1 MTEATQCPVNDQHK
15 LVDPDPLS
23 LFLTWLGAVG
33 SVASLVALYD
43 QREQAREQAREQ
55 QRLWD
60 LTETALGK
68 VTEHMSQIESDLALL
83 DGQIGKMSI
92 LLQLAQAGTA
102 NGIPMLTPQ
111 SLAQASFRFGSVRL
125 NLPDHLLKEWARSH
139 RETSVITKRV
149 GASMYSLLKVLSDH
163 RFRVMPETYHQLIE
177 FRRHLNRVLESGSY
191 VAVVAAC
198 QETIASSR
206 EAMASV
212 RSDFRG

>member
-1 MTEATQCPVNDQHK
+1 MIEATQCPANDKHK

-43 QREQAREQAREQ
+43 QREQAREQ

-60 LTETALGK
+60 LTGAALGAI
-68 VTEHMSQIESDLALL
+68 TENMSQIESDLALL

-92 LLQLAQAGTA
+92 LLQLAQASTT
-102 NGIPMLTPQ
+102 NGIPMLTPL

-125 NLPDHLLKEWARSH
+125 NLPDHLMKEWARFH
-139 RETSVITKRV
+139 RETSVITKHV

-163 RFRVMPETYHQLIE
+163 QFSIMPETYHQLIE

-191 VAVVAAC
+191 VAAVAAC
-198 QETIASSR
+198 QETIASGR
-206 EAMASV
+206 QAMASV

>member
-1 MTEATQCPVNDQHK
+1 MTDVTQCPENNQHK

-43 QREQAREQAREQ
+43 QREQAREQ

-60 LTETALGK
+60 LTETALGEI
-68 VTEHMSQIESDLALL
+68 TEHMSQIESDLALL

-125 NLPDHLLKEWARSH
+125 NLPNHLLKEWARFH

-149 GASMYSLLKVLSDH
+149 GTSMHSLLKVLSDH

-177 FRRHLNRVLESGSY
+177 FRRHLNCVLESGSY
-191 VAVVAAC
+191 VAAVAAC
-198 QETIASSR
+198 HVTIASGR
-206 EAMASV
+206 RAMASV

>member
-43 QREQAREQAREQ
+43 QREQAREQ

-60 LTETALGK
+60 LTETALGE
-68 VTEHMSQIESDLALL
+68 VTEHMSQIESGLALL

-92 LLQLAQAGTA
+92 LLQMAQAGTA

-125 NLPDHLLKEWARSH
+125 NLPDHLLKEWARFH

-149 GASMYSLLKVLSDH
+149 GASMHSLLKVLSDH

-177 FRRHLNRVLESGSY
+177 FRRHLNSVLESGSY
-191 VAVVAAC
+191 VAAVAAC
-198 QETIASSR
+198 QETIASGR

>member
-1 MTEATQCPVNDQHK
+1 MTLTITDSNPCSADEQYK
-15 LVDPDPLS
+15 LVDPDPLG

-33 SVASLVALYD
+33 SLASLVSLYD
-43 QREQAREQAREQ
+43 QREQAREQ

-60 LTETALGK
+60 LTESALGE

-92 LLQLAQAGTA
+92 VLQLAQAGTA

-111 SLAQASFRFGSVRL
+111 SLAQATFRFGSIRL
-125 NLPDHLLKEWARSH
+125 NLPDHLLKEWARFH

-149 GASMYSLLKVLSDH
+149 GTSMHSLLKVLSDRH
-163 RFRVMPETYHQLIE
+163 FRVMPETYHQLIE

-191 VAVVAAC
+191 VAAVAAC
-198 QETIASSR
+198 QETIASGR
-206 EAMASV
+206 QAMAAV